1 MPASSLR
8 PHLRGPSMPSL
19 KELRT
24 RAIEGFAFGLG
35 FSLASLVFNIT
46 LQGVLFGIF
55 AVLGLR

>member
-1 MPASSLR
+1 
-8 PHLRGPSMPSL
+8 MPSL